1 METFVDG
8 GNNNNSLNTT
18 QTSTKT
24 LMMTDDDR
32 YNHCFK
38 FGGILHNKVD
48 RCKHANELKGPTPR
62 PCEAIGPKG
71 MCPFDRME
79 VTIDCRSDSKE

>member
-1 METFVDG
+1 METFVVG

-18 QTSTKT
+18 QT
-24 LMMTDDDR
+24 